1 MDSNRE
7 KREREAGQSQRDE
20 SLMGWSKG
28 LSTVSNRTGL
38 SRDDGVSKKVS
49 KTQSKEDK
57 RVEEEKNSRED
68 MEYAW
73 VSDTISNILPGANAN
88 EPAKTR
94 ELDSFLD

>member
-1 MDSNRE
+1 M
-7 KREREAGQSQRDE
+7 
-20 SLMGWSKG
+20 
-28 LSTVSNRTGL
+28 
-38 SRDDGVSKKVS
+38 
-49 KTQSKEDK
+49 
-57 RVEEEKNSRED
+57 EEEKNSRED